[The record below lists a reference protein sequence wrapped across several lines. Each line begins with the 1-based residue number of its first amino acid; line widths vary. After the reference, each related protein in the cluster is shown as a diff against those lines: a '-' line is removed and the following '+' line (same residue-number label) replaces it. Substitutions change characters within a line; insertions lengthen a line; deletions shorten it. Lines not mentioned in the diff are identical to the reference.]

1 MSETPPSAT
10 SPAAG
15 GAELPHTG
23 AGFPVAPAVT
33 IGFLLVAAGV
43 LLRWREL
50 IANAVYR
57 RRH

>member
-1 MSETPPSAT
+1 
-10 SPAAG
+10 
-15 GAELPHTG
+15 
-23 AGFPVAPAVT
+23 VT